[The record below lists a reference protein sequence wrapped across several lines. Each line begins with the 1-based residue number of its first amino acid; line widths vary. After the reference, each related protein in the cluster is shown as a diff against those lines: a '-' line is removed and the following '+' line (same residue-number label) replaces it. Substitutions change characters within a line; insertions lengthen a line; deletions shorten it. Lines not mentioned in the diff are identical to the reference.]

1 VTGTGSRKLDG
12 EATWGGLEIL
22 EGPCCDEMTC
32 EVREL
37 WPYPS
42 ETVEDM
48 KARLRAKYG
57 WLQPRKG
64 GHLWS

>member
-1 VTGTGSRKLDG
+1 MSQLDPYEGSG
-12 EATWGGLEIL
+12 ALEIL

-32 EVREL
+32 EAREL

-42 ETVEDM
+42 ETDEQFR
-48 KARLRAKYG
+48 ARLKAKYA
-57 WLQPRKG
+57 WQQPRQG